1 MYICVAEPKELFD
14 CNGKSWGMSCR
25 RALYYDRTLHRG
37 RVYRSSYP
45 ISDFKTFKL
54 FQYKTKSRAEALCR
68 EINEAYGDNF
78 EVVEI
83 GG

>member
-1 MYICVAEPKELFD
+1 MYICVAEPREEFNYFGQSL
-14 CNGKSWGMSCR
+14 GMSKR
-25 RALYYDRTLHRG
+25 RALYYNSSLHRK

-45 ISDFKTFKL
+45 EPTDNSFRL
-54 FQYKTKSRAEALCR
+54 FQYKTKSRAEALCK

-83 GG
+83 

>member
-1 MYICVAEPKELFD
+1 MYICIAEPREEFNYFGQSL
-14 CNGKSWGMSCR
+14 GMSEK
-25 RALYYDRTLHRG
+25 RALYYSNSLHRK

-45 ISDFKTFKL
+45 EPTDNSFRL
-54 FQYKTKSRAEALCR
+54 FQYQIKSRAEALCK

-83 GG
+83 